1 LIAQGED
8 VATVAAQV
16 RHSDPT
22 TTLRIYTQ
30 VMKHTRSGVAERLE
44 EALWGRETADPVASE
59 SRNGPSAA
67 SDESDN
73 RSRMRAART

>member
-1 LIAQGED
+1 M
-8 VATVAAQV
+8 AAQM

-44 EALWGRETADPVASE
+44 EALWPAET
-59 SRNGPSAA
+59 PSV
-67 SDESDN
+67 S
-73 RSRMRAART
+73 